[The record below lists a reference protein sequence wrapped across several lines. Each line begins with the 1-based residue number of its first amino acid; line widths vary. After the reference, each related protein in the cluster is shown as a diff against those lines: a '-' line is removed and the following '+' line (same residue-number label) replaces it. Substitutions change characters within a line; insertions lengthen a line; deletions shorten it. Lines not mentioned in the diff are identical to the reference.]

1 MKIQCMIVDD
11 EPLAQKVLEK
21 YIHSFPSLELASKC
35 RNAIEASAYLHE
47 NTVDL
52 IFLDIEMPGLTGMEF
67 LKTMS
72 NPPLVII
79 TTAYSEYALEG
90 YEYAVVDYLLK
101 PIAYD
106 RFLKAIN
113 RVHERFKGKRPESP
127 VTRKKDRDDVVFL
140 KCDNV
145 EHKIKLSDIK
155 YIEGYGN
162 FVNVHTQKKVIL
174 ISEKMKTIEENLSGT
189 DFIRVHK
196 SYIVSL
202 LRIDRIEGNKIH
214 IQEDVI
220 PIGRFYKRAFDS
232 IVKLHQL
239 SAEKSE
245 DESS

>member
-21 YIHSFPSLELASKC
+21 YINSLPSLELACKC
-35 RNAIEASAYLHE
+35 LNAIEATAYLHE

-52 IFLDIEMPGLTGMEF
+52 IFLDIKMPGLTGMEF
-67 LKTMS
+67 LKTLAD
-72 NPPLVII
+72 PPLVII

-106 RFLKAIN
+106 RFLKSIN
-113 RVHERFKGKRPESP
+113 RINERFKGKRPESP
-127 VTRKKDRDDVVFL
+127 ITKKKGRHDVVFL
-140 KCDNV
+140 KCDNT
-145 EHKIKLSDIK
+145 EHKIRLSDIK

-162 FVNVHTQKKVIL
+162 FVNVHTLKEVIL

-189 DFIRVHK
+189 DFIRIHK

-202 LRIDRIEGNKIH
+202 DKIERIERNTIH
-214 IQEDVI
+214 IQGEVI
-220 PIGRFYKRAFDS
+220 PIGRFYKRAFDEML
-232 IVKLHQL
+232 KLHQL
-239 SAEKSE
+239 
-245 DESS
+245 

>member
-1 MKIQCMIVDD
+1 
-11 EPLAQKVLEK
+11 
-21 YIHSFPSLELASKC
+21 
-35 RNAIEASAYLHE
+35 
-47 NTVDL
+47 
-52 IFLDIEMPGLTGMEF
+52 MPGLTGMEF
-67 LKTMS
+67 LKTLA

-90 YEYAVVDYLLK
+90 YEYAIVDYLLK

-113 RVHERFKGKRPESP
+113 RVHERFKRKSP
-127 VTRKKDRDDVVFL
+127 DSPITRKEDRDNVVFL
-140 KCDNV
+140 KCDNT

-174 ISEKMKTIEENLSGT
+174 VSEKMKTIEENLSGMG
-189 DFIRVHK
+189 FIRVHK

-202 LRIDRIEGNKIH
+202 HKIERIEGNKIH
-214 IQEDVI
+214 IQGKVI

-232 IVKLHQL
+232 IKKFL
-239 SAEKSE
+239 SF
-245 DESS
+245 

>member
-1 MKIQCMIVDD
+1 MKILCMIVDD

-21 YIHSFPSLELASKC
+21 YINSLPSLELACKC
-35 RNAIEASAYLHE
+35 LNAIEATTYLHE

-52 IFLDIEMPGLTGMEF
+52 IFLDIKMPGLTGMEF
-67 LKTMS
+67 LKTLAD
-72 NPPLVII
+72 PPLVII

-113 RVHERFKGKRPESP
+113 RITERLKRKRPESP
-127 VTRKKDRDDVVFL
+127 ITKKKDRDDVVFL
-140 KCDNV
+140 KCDNT
-145 EHKIKLSDIK
+145 EHKIRLSDIK

-162 FVNVHTQKKVIL
+162 FVNVHTLKKVIL

-189 DFIRVHK
+189 GFIRIHK

-202 LRIDRIEGNKIH
+202 DKIERIERDKIH
-214 IQEDVI
+214 IQGEVI
-220 PIGRFYKRAFDS
+220 PIGRFYKRAFDE
-232 IVKLHQL
+232 ILKLHQL
-239 SAEKSE
+239 
-245 DESS
+245 